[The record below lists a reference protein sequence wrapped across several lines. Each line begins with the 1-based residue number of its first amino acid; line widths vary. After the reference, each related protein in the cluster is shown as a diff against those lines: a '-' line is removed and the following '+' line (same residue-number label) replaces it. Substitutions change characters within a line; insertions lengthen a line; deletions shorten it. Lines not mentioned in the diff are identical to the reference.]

1 MDVDTRLLRYF
12 AAVAEEGSLTGAAK
26 RLFVSQPALT
36 KQIRRLE
43 DNLGVRLFARSRSGM
58 ALTEA
63 GDELASRV
71 SALLDGWDEAVQA
84 TGRTARVL
92 RLGFLDAGSVG
103 AVPEV
108 IAEFRHAQPGWRVE
122 LRQFAWSD
130 PSAGLARGEVDAAVV
145 RLPFPKQERFAVQE
159 LFSEERGVLLPA
171 RHPLA
176 ESETVEFR
184 ELWDEPFVAA
194 GAETGAWREHW
205 LAAAER
211 EGHPVRVGA
220 VTSRPDEWLGA
231 VAGGCVALAPA
242 SAAHFYS
249 HPDVVFRPVRGVSP
263 SRVGLALARSR
274 QSAHEAVLH
283 ELLQAITRRLTRR

>member
-12 AAVAEEGSLTGAAK
+12 AAVVEEGSLTGAAK

-43 DNLGVRLFARSRSGM
+43 DDLGVRLFVRSRSGM
-58 ALTEA
+58 AVTEA
-63 GDELASRV
+63 GHELASRV
-71 SALLDGWDEAVQA
+71 PALLDGWEEAVQA
-84 TGRTARVL
+84 TGRAARVL
-92 RLGFLDAGSVG
+92 RLGFLDAGAVG
-103 AVPEV
+103 TVHEG
-108 IAEFRHAQPGWRVE
+108 IAEFRRAQPEWRVE
-122 LRQFAWSD
+122 LRQFDWSD

-145 RLPFPKQERFAVQE
+145 RLPFPGQEGFAVRE
-159 LFSEERGVLLPA
+159 LFAEERGVLLQA

-176 ESETVEFR
+176 NSETVEFR

-205 LAAAER
+205 LAAKER
-211 EGHPVRVGA
+211 DEHPIRVGA

-242 SAAHFYS
+242 SVARFYS
-249 HPDVVFRPVRGVSP
+249 HPDVVFRAVRGVSP
-263 SRVGLALARSR
+263 SRVGLARR
-274 QSAHEAVLH
+274 RRRMHEAVLN
-283 ELLQAITRRLTRR
+283 ELLQAITATA

>member
-12 AAVAEEGSLTGAAK
+12 AAVAEETTLTGAAQ

-43 DNLGVRLFARSRSGM
+43 DDLGVRLFTRSRSGM

-63 GDELASRV
+63 GRELAARV
-71 SALLDGWDEAVQA
+71 PALLDGWDEAALAV
-84 TGRTARVL
+84 GRVARVL
-92 RLGFLDAGSVG
+92 RLGFLDAGAVG
-103 AVPEV
+103 AGLEV
-108 IAEFRHAQPGWRVE
+108 IAEFRRARPEWRVE
-122 LRQFAWSD
+122 LRQSAWSD

-145 RLPFPKQERFAVQE
+145 RLPFPGQERLTVLDLFA
-159 LFSEERGVLLPA
+159 EERGVLLPA
-171 RHPLA
+171 RHRLA
-176 ESETVEFR
+176 DRETVEFS

-205 LAAAER
+205 LATEER
-211 EGHPVRVGA
+211 DGRPVRVGA

-242 SAAHFYS
+242 SAARFHL
-249 HPDVVFRPVRGVSP
+249 HPDVVFRPVSGVSP
-263 SRVGLALARSR
+263 SRVGLARHRGRTHKGALD
-274 QSAHEAVLH
+274 
-283 ELLQAITRRLTRR
+283 ELLGAIARRLRRS

>member
-12 AAVAEEGSLTGAAK
+12 TAVAEEGSLTGAAQK
-26 RLFVSQPALT
+26 LFVSQPALT

-43 DNLGVRLFARSRSGM
+43 DDLGVPLFARSRSGM

-63 GDELASRV
+63 GRVLAARV
-71 SALLDGWDEAVQA
+71 PALLDDWDEAVQA
-84 TGRTARVL
+84 TGRAARVL
-92 RLGFLDAGSVG
+92 RLGFLDAGAVG
-103 AVPEV
+103 AVHKV
-108 IAEFRHAQPGWRVE
+108 IAEFRQAQPEWRVE
-122 LRQFAWSD
+122 LRQFDWSD

-145 RLPFPKQERFAVQE
+145 RLPFPGQEGLNVRE
-159 LFSEERGVLLPA
+159 LFVEERGVLLPA

-176 ESETVEFR
+176 NSGTVEFR

-205 LAAAER
+205 LAAEER
-211 EGHPVRVGA
+211 EGHPVRAGA

-231 VAGGCVALAPA
+231 VAAGCVALAPA
-242 SAAHFYS
+242 STARFYA

-263 SRVGLALARSR
+263 SRVALARPKGR
-274 QSAHEAVLH
+274 TREAALD
-283 ELLQAITRRLTRR
+283 ELLEAIAQQLSRS

>member
-1 MDVDTRLLRYF
+1 VDTRLLRYF
-12 AAVAEEGSLTGAAK
+12 AAVTEEGSLTGAAK

-43 DNLGVRLFARSRSGM
+43 DDLGVRLFARSRSGM

-63 GDELASRV
+63 GREFASRV
-71 SALLDGWDEAVQA
+71 PALLDGWDEAVQA
-84 TGRTARVL
+84 TGRAARVL

-108 IAEFRHAQPGWRVE
+108 IAEFRRAWPEWRVE
-122 LRQFAWSD
+122 LRQFDWSD
-130 PSAGLARGEVDAAVV
+130 PSAGLARGEMDAAVV
-145 RLPFPKQERFAVQE
+145 RLPFPGQESFAVQE
-159 LFSEERGVLLPA
+159 LFAEDRGVLLPA

-176 ESETVEFR
+176 NYETVEFC

-205 LAAAER
+205 LAVEER
-211 EGHPVRVGA
+211 DDEHPIRVGA

-231 VAGGCVALAPA
+231 VAGG
-242 SAAHFYS
+242 
-249 HPDVVFRPVRGVSP
+249 
-263 SRVGLALARSR
+263 
-274 QSAHEAVLH
+274 
-283 ELLQAITRRLTRR
+283 